1 MATWFAF
8 QGGYGTIELAGAQE
22 KQAVILGFHGYAT
35 KAEAEAKRNSVNI
48 VQAGPLN
55 LLEADYKSALST
67 DSQPGGKNSNLAD
80 PQSVWNIAT
89 ANSPFNINVTQWF
102 VRIGEVALGIV
113 LIAVGLAKLTG
124 VQNSIA
130 TAVKVAAK

>member
-8 QGGYGTIELAGAQE
+8 QGGYDTIQLAGAQE

-48 VQAGPLN
+48 IQAGPLN

-67 DSQPGGKNSNLAD
+67 DSQPGGKNSDLTD
-80 PQSVWNIAT
+80 PKSILNIAT
-89 ANSPFNINVTQWF
+89 SPFNVNVTQWF

-124 VQNSIA
+124 VQNTIA
-130 TAVKVAAK
+130 KVAKVATKV

>member
-48 VQAGPLN
+48 FQAGPLN
-55 LLEADYKSALST
+55 LLEADYKTALKT
-67 DSQPGGKNSNLAD
+67 DSQPGGKNSNLLD
-80 PQSVWNIAT
+80 PKSIFNVAT
-89 ANSPFNINVTQWF
+89 GDAFNINATQWF
-102 VRIGEVALGIV
+102 IRIGEVALGIV
-113 LIAVGLAKLTG
+113 LIAIGLAKLTG
-124 VQNSIA
+124 VQNKISQVA
-130 TAVKVAAK
+130 KVATRV